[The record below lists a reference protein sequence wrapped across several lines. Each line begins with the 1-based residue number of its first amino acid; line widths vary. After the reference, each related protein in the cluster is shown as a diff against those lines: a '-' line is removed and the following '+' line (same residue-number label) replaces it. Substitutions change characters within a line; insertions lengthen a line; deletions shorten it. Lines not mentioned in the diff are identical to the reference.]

1 MHDFDHYLNDYEM
14 FGAIDPE
21 FNSIVPTL
29 VGIYAVIFG
38 IALLIGIAYYAAS
51 ERIFVTGK
59 RWSKLFEIEIIPQ

>member
-1 MHDFDHYLNDYEM
+1 MHDFDPYLNDYEM

-38 IALLIGIAYYAAS
+38 IALLVGIAAAS
-51 ERIFVTGK
+51 QRRRRPT
-59 RWSKLFEIEIIPQ
+59 RTWSRRSAAWR